1 MTTSSTY
8 RLAGRL
14 LVIAFLLC
22 FAGGLT
28 HPIVDG
34 QAHSVDSLNSPASP
48 WAQYLIL
55 AGTVALLIGLP
66 LLYAHLA
73 PRLGWLGLIGT
84 ALYLVGNATC
94 AMAHLVVESMVAVP
108 LAADPAT
115 AGLVPADGTL
125 FPSSAFQATQMVGG
139 PLLLLGQL
147 LLGIAVLRA
156 KFPRWIGVLLVV
168 GAVLAVLPIPEVAVV
183 PGFTF
188 ELPRGLAVAALGL
201 LMVRDNP
208 PHSATHAV
216 TPTPLT
222 ADIIRR

>member
-1 MTTSSTY
+1 MTTSATY

-14 LVIAFLLC
+14 LVAAFLLC
-22 FAGGLT
+22 FVGGLT

-34 QAHSVDSLNSPASP
+34 QAHSVDSLTAPGSP

-73 PRLGWLGLIGT
+73 PRLGRLGLIGT

-94 AMAHLVVESMVAVP
+94 AMAHLIVEAMVAVP
-108 LAADPAT
+108 LATDPAT
-115 AGLVPADGTL
+115 AGLVPVDGTL
-125 FPSSAFQATQMVGG
+125 FPSPAFTVTQMVGG

-156 KFPRWIGVLLVV
+156 QLPRWTGVLLVV
-168 GAVLAVLPIPEVAVV
+168 GAVLALVPIPEVAVL

-201 LMVRDNP
+201 MMVRDHLP
-208 PHSATHAV
+208 PRTSDDV
-216 TPTPLT
+216 TTTPLT
-222 ADIIRR
+222 ADISRG